1 MSDSFERVRLDAVIK
16 VDRQGIDPSK
26 IDPTAEYI
34 GLESISSEGR
44 IRRGTT
50 AGSAEIRSTKY
61 RFTKHHILF
70 GKLRPYL
77 RKVAAP
83 DFAGVCSTDII
94 PLLPLGSVDRRYLLH
109 WLRTDEIIKLATKE
123 SSGANLPRLSPR
135 ALLSFEIP
143 LPRTL
148 ADQRRIAAVLDKAD
162 ALRIE
167 RQESLKLTES
177 LLQSVFNEMFGDPV
191 MNSKDFPV
199 RQLGDFFLSRKE
211 GAKCGPFGSALK
223 KSDSQTTGVPVWGI
237 DNISIDGR
245 FVDSAFTRIS
255 NEKFEAL
262 RSYEATNG
270 DILISRAG
278 TVGKMCVV
286 STAEKPA
293 IIGSNL
299 IRLRLDA
306 ERLSPHWFVALM
318 HYNKG
323 RVGRLRSGPD
333 GAFTHMST
341 KVLQSLD
348 FPYPS
353 PELQNDFSEIC
364 RAAEVFNEHAKA
376 SVRHLDRLFGSL
388 QQRAFRGE
396 LDLSRLRLEAEEE
409 SPTVIPSPESVAI
422 QGRYNRPG
430 SFIAPPEIEAQM
442 IALESKLTKDPD
454 ESIQWS
460 EDYFKYRTLSQV
472 LQPPFSFNDIWNA
485 VERDIEEP
493 SYETVKDKVF
503 EYVEAGTLEQLFNE
517 DRKEIVFHPRA

>member
-1 MSDSFERVRLDAVIK
+1 MSDSFERVRLNEILK
-16 VDRQGIDPSK
+16 LDRQGIDPAS
-26 IDPTAEYI
+26 IDPAAEYV
-34 GLESISSEGR
+34 GLDSISSEGH

-50 AGSAEIRSTKY
+50 AGSAEVRSTKY

-83 DFAGVCSTDII
+83 DFDGICSTDIL
-94 PLLPLGSVDRRYLLH
+94 PLLPSASVHRRYLLH
-109 WLRTDEIIKLATKE
+109 WLRTDEITRLATKE
-123 SSGANLPRLSPR
+123 SSGANLPRLSPK

-143 LPRTL
+143 VPRTL
-148 ADQRRIAAVLDKAD
+148 DDQRRIAAVLDKVE
-162 ALRIE
+162 ALRME
-167 RQESLKLTES
+167 RQESLKLTERF
-177 LLQSVFNEMFGDPV
+177 LQSVFNEMFGDPV
-191 MNSKDFPV
+191 MNSKSFPV
-199 RQLGDFFLSRKE
+199 RQLGDFFLSRRE

-237 DNISIDGR
+237 DNISMEGR
-245 FVDSAFTRIS
+245 FVDTAFTRIS
-255 NEKFEAL
+255 YKKFEAL
-262 RSYEATNG
+262 RSYEAKNG

-286 STAEKPA
+286 NTTEKAA

-299 IRLRLDA
+299 IRLRLNP

-341 KVLQSLD
+341 KVLKSLE

-353 PELQNDFSEIC
+353 PELQSEFLAIC
-364 RAAEVFNEHAKA
+364 RAAEVFNEPAMA

-388 QQRAFRGE
+388 QQRAFRGN

-409 SPTVIPSPESVAI
+409 SLVVVPSPESVTI
-422 QGRYNRPG
+422 QGRYNRRG

-442 IALESKLTKDPD
+442 IALESKLNSEPN

-472 LQPPFSFNDIWNA
+472 LLPPFSFTDIWKA
-485 VERDIEEP
+485 VEHDIEEP
-493 SYETVKDKVF
+493 NYNTVKAKVF
-503 EYVEAGTLEQLFNE
+503 EYLEDGTLEQQFDE
-517 DRKEIVFHPRA
+517 ERKEIVFQPRT